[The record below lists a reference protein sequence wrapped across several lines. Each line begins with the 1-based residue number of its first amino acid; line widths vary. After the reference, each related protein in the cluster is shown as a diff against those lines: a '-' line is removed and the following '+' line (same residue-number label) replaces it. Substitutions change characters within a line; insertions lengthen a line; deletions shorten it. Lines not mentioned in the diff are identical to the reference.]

1 MQTRGSWLRITNV
14 DGRFFQA
21 TLLHKHWRKE
31 KQAAERL
38 VQEAE
43 KQKVNLVNKAG
54 DNALKKL
61 AAEKAGDA
69 VVNEAKKQ
77 ADRLIEEAE
86 EKGNALIEKAKNGET
101 DK

>member
-1 MQTRGSWLRITNV
+1 MDGFFKRLYCINIEERKSKLLNV
-14 DGRFFQA
+14 WF
-21 TLLHKHWRKE
+21 K
-31 KQAAERL
+31 RL
-38 VQEAE
+38 
-43 KQKVNLVNKAG
+43 KNKKVNLVNKAG
-54 DNALKKL
+54 DNALKKP

-101 DK
+101 IE